1 MEKYITFSVP
11 FKKERNN
18 GKTVTYKLK
27 FIDSY
32 RFMPDSL
39 SNLADNMSGI
49 FNSIKCKSCIEKIKI
64 NSECCF
70 TGLKN
75 ERLNYKCK
83 ECKKEFKRPTTELKE
98 KFPGIYQFCNGDLN
112 KFVLLLRKGV
122 YPYEY
127 MDSWENFDEN
137 TLQPKEDFYSN
148 LYLQD
153 ISDEDYRHA
162 KKVWDVFEIKNL
174 GEYHDVYVQSDTLL
188 LSDVF
193 ENFRNM
199 CLNIYI

>member
-1 MEKYITFSVP
+1 
-11 FKKERNN
+11 
-18 GKTVTYKLK
+18 
-27 FIDSY
+27 
-32 RFMPDSL
+32 MPDSL

-83 ECKKEFKRPTTELKE
+83 ECKKEFKRPTNKLKE

-122 YPYEY
+122 YPY
-127 MDSWENFDEN
+127 
-137 TLQPKEDFYSN
+137 
-148 LYLQD
+148 
-153 ISDEDYRHA
+153 
-162 KKVWDVFEIKNL
+162 
-174 GEYHDVYVQSDTLL
+174 
-188 LSDVF
+188 
-193 ENFRNM
+193 
-199 CLNIYI
+199 